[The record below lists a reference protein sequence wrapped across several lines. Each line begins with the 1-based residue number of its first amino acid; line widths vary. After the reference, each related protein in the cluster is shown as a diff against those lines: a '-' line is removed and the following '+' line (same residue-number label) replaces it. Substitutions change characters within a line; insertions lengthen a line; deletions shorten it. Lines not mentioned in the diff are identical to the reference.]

1 MKTHQTFKNLSL
13 AFFLL
18 MVAHA
23 SVHAQKLDPT
33 GKAAQPNIPK
43 SLAKAEPL
51 VVSLVRQKV
60 VLFDGK
66 ESLQSAEVAKPG
78 DILDEVATYLNKS
91 TAPIKQLQATLPVPP
106 NTELLLASVKPGG
119 AMASTDGNQFS
130 SLPLKRKIK
139 QPNGVEIEQL
149 VPVNEYRYLRWFP
162 DVLAP
167 GKSLA
172 FSARFKVS
180 NDTTPTTTSARK

>member
-13 AFFLL
+13 AFLLL

-33 GKAAQPNIPK
+33 GKPAQQNIQK

-51 VVSLVRQKV
+51 VVTLVRQKV
-60 VLFDGK
+60 VLIDGK
-66 ESLQSAEVAKPG
+66 ENLHSAEVAKPG
-78 DILDEVATYLNKS
+78 DILDEVATYLNNS

-119 AMASTDGNQFS
+119 AKASIDGNQFAS
-130 SLPLKRKIK
+130 MPLKRKVK
-139 QPNGVEIEQL
+139 QPNGVEIEQ
-149 VPVNEYRYLRWFP
+149 PIPIGEYRYLRWYP
-162 DVLAP
+162 GELAP

-180 NDTTPTTTSARK
+180 NDTAPTTASARK